1 MDFRMTDE
9 QELLMES
16 LDEFFQRGEFDESYI
31 QECEEK
37 QVPLIEFRKAMIE
50 AGFGLLGIP
59 EEYGGTEVDTQTM
72 IMVCEKIGSY
82 GFPPG
87 LGAILQVDDMLSFGN
102 EEQKATVMAELR
114 EGKGMGFCLG
124 ISEPQAGSDNGALA
138 TTATRRNGKV
148 YINGHKTMITDPNR
162 IKNMLCMVRDF
173 DSPKPAKQAMSM
185 WMVPMNAPGV
195 KIEIMHKIGNKTRS
209 MADVYLEDVELEEK
223 DLVGV
228 EGNGFLQLMKNFE
241 VERLVLATESL
252 GMAVCAYND
261 AAKYATQRVQFG
273 KTIGSFQLIQEKIVS
288 MYTKIENMRNLL
300 YKCAWEKDN
309 GISINVS
316 AAIAKLYCAQ
326 AAFEVCDEAMQ
337 IFGGYGYSAENRVS
351 RLWRDARL
359 NRIGG
364 GTDEIM
370 IYIAGRSI
378 MKEVAGKR

>member
-1 MDFRMTDE
+1 MDFRLTDE
-9 QELLMES
+9 QELLLES
-16 LDEFFQRGEFDESYI
+16 LDEFFQRGDFDESYI

-37 QVPLIEFRKAMIE
+37 QVPLIEFRKAMID

-59 EEYGGTEVDTQTM
+59 EEYGGTEVDTLTM
-72 IMVCEKIGSY
+72 ILVCEKIGSY

-87 LGAILQVDDMLSFGN
+87 LGALLQVDDMLVFGS
-102 EEQKATVMAELR
+102 EEQKAIVMAELL

-124 ISEPQAGSDNGALA
+124 ISEPQAGSDNNAIA

-162 IKNMLCMVRDF
+162 IKYMLCMTRDF
-173 DSPKPAKQAMSM
+173 DSPKPPNQAMSM
-185 WMVPMNAPGV
+185 WMVTMDAPGV
-195 KIEIMHKIGNKTRS
+195 KIEIMHKVGNRTRS
-209 MADVYLEDVELEEK
+209 MGDVYLKDVEIEEK

-241 VERLVLATESL
+241 VERLVLAAESL

-261 AAKYATQRVQFG
+261 AVRYATQRVQFG

-288 MYTKIENMRNLL
+288 MHTKIENMRNLL

-309 GISINVS
+309 GIPINIS
-316 AAIAKLYCAQ
+316 AAVAKLYCAQ
-326 AAFEVCDEAMQ
+326 SAFEVVDDAMQ
-337 IFGGYGYSAENRVS
+337 VFGGMGYTTDNRVS

-364 GTDEIM
+364 GTDQIM
-370 IYIAGRSI
+370 VHIAGRAI
-378 MKEVAGKR
+378 LKKIANKK